1 MISHYNSYE
10 IIQLENR
17 NEIWNTFIKET
28 IKIFAFFLSKYL
40 FFMFC

>member
-17 NEIWNTFIKET
+17 NEIWNTFIIET
-28 IKIFAFFLSKYL
+28 IKIFG
-40 FFMFC
+40 